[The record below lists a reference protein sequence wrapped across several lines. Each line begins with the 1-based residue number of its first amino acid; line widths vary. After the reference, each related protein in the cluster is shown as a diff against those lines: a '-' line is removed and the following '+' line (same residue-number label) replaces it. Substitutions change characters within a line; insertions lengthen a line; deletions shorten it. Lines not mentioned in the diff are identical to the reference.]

1 MTRRPAALF
10 AVTVA
15 SVLLVDQVSKAV
27 VRTSLGVGQSIPV
40 IEDILSLTHVSNRGA
55 AFGLFQGAVPFFIA
69 TSLVVLGVIAW
80 IWWRM
85 KPTNRWFVFSLGLV
99 TGGAAGNLIDRASAG
114 RVTDFFDVHIWPVFN
129 VADMALDIGVAI
141 LVAWLLFSKEAAGT
155 DEAVLE
161 EADAA
166 EGPSVDIVE
175 CPTTESIGSDAGNV
189 S

>member
-27 VRTSLGVGQSIPV
+27 VRASLGVGQSIPV
-40 IEDILSLTHVSNRGA
+40 IQDILSLTHVRNRGA
-55 AFGLFQGAVPFFIA
+55 AFGLFQGGVPFFIA

-99 TGGAAGNLIDRASAG
+99 TGGAAGNLIDRAVAG
-114 RVTDFFDVHIWPVFN
+114 GVTDFFDVHIWPVFN

-141 LVAWLLFSKEAAGT
+141 LVAWLLFSKDAPGVDQE
-155 DEAVLE
+155 EPLE
-161 EADAA
+161 VS
-166 EGPSVDIVE
+166 PSETNELD
-175 CPTTESIGSDAGNV
+175 TEVRS
-189 S
+189 